1 MKKANANFPEAASL
15 RQKAEELLKKNSAK
29 MASFIEADTIKLL
42 HELEVHQLELE
53 MQNEELRQA
62 IDKAATATA
71 LYDFAPA
78 GYFTISSDGSIL
90 ELNLGGA
97 KLLGKERSNLVN
109 SNFRLFITQDSLPV
123 FNDFSHRVFA
133 SNSRQTCEL
142 RLSIH
147 GNPSIYIHVEGII
160 SEEDQ
165 KCLLTAIDVSDYK
178 RVEKALR
185 ESEFFFKESQRAAF
199 IGSYKTNFIRGLWE
213 SSEVLDE
220 IFGIDKNYPRTIQGW
235 LDITHPDDRTMMDCY
250 LKDEVIAK
258 RKPFN
263 KEYRII
269 RKSNGETRWIIGLG
283 ESTFNDK
290 GNIYTLIG
298 TIQDITER
306 KMSEEALRKSE
317 ARLSNVIEGTNVGT
331 WEWNIQSGETVFNER
346 WAEIIGYKLDELRPT
361 SIKTWIDLARTDDL
375 PEVEEQLKDVF
386 AGTRPLYDIEC
397 RMKHHNGDWVW
408 VHTRGKVVEWTKD
421 SKPLRMTGTHTDITE
436 RKLGEE
442 KMVQLN
448 LQLKELNA
456 AKDKFF
462 SIIAHDLKNPFNAII
477 GFSNILIEQI
487 NKKDY
492 EGITE
497 YAGIIL
503 DSSKRA
509 MSLLSNLFQWS
520 RSQTGR
526 MEFNPESI
534 ELVGLI
540 NDVIK
545 LSNDSA
551 QQKSI
556 TITKE
561 LPQSLNISADK
572 AMINAILRNLI
583 SNAIKFT
590 NKDGNIIISAQL
602 EQNEVVVTVC
612 DNGVGIRKDAIEKLF
627 RIDESYT
634 TAGTQKEKGT
644 GLGLLL
650 CKEFVFK
657 HGGKIW
663 VTSEFGKGSSF
674 RFTIPRIL

>member
-78 GYFTISSDGSIL
+78 GYFTISSDGTIF

-109 SNFRLFITQDSLPV
+109 SNFRLFITQDSLSV
-123 FNDFSHRVFA
+123 FNDFSARVFE

-160 SEEDQ
+160 SEVDQ
-165 KCLLTAIDVSDYK
+165 RCLLTAIDVSNYK
-178 RVEKALR
+178 SVEKALR

-199 IGSYKTNFIRGLWE
+199 IGSYKTNFIKGLWE

-220 IFGIDKNYPRTIQGW
+220 IFGIDKNYPRTVQGW
-235 LDITHPDDRTMMDCY
+235 LDIAHPDDRAMMECY

-331 WEWNIQSGETVFNER
+331 WEWNVQTGETVFNER
-346 WAEIIGYKLDELRPT
+346 WAEIIGYKLDELTPT
-361 SIKTWIDLARTDDL
+361 NIKTWLGLACPDDL
-375 PEVEEQLKDVF
+375 PEVEEQLKEVF

-421 SKPLRMTGTHTDITE
+421 NKPLRMTGTHTDITG

-492 EGITE
+492 EGIAE

-526 MEFNPESI
+526 MEFNPEPI

-540 NDVIK
+540 NEVIK

-561 LPQSLNISADK
+561 IPQSLNISADK

-590 NKDGNIIISAQL
+590 NKDGNITISAQQ

-634 TAGTQKEKGT
+634 TTGTQKEKGT

-650 CKEFVFK
+650 CKEFVLK

-674 RFTIPRIL
+674 CFTIPRIL

>member
-590 NKDGNIIISAQL
+590 NKDGNIIISAQQ

-674 RFTIPRIL
+674 CFTIPRIL

>member
-590 NKDGNIIISAQL
+590 NKDGNIIISAQQ